1 MVSKSLSL
9 TIDGKTYQVE
19 VIRPGVIAVDGNVF
33 NVEVDGKR
41 VRVDDQELTAS
52 LSDDVAVV
60 SGNLYETEWKVD

>member
-33 NVEVDGKR
+33 NVEVNGKR
-41 VRVDDQELTAS
+41 VRVDDQQLTAS

-60 SGNLYETEWKVD
+60 NGNLYETAWKAD

>member
-9 TIDGKTYQVE
+9 IIDGKTYQVE

-33 NVEVDGKR
+33 AVEVDGRR
-41 VRVDDQELTAS
+41 VRVDDQQLTAS

>member
-19 VIRPGVIAVDGNVF
+19 VIKPGVIAVDGNVF

-60 SGNLYETEWKVD
+60 SGNLYETEWKAD